1 MFDAKVSHTVPN
13 VCNRKW
19 LYAFGVVEMLV
30 MGNGK
35 IRKRNL

>member
-19 LYAFGVVEMLV
+19 LYAFGFIEMLV
-30 MGNGK
+30 MEKRK
-35 IRKRNL
+35 IGKRNL

>member
-1 MFDAKVSHTVPN
+1 MFDAKVSHTVSN

-19 LYAFGVVEMLV
+19 LHADGVVEMFL
-30 MGNGK
+30 MEKRK